1 MQGWITVKN
10 QSGTVVGP
18 GPILTASNWSQG
30 AKVDAAGDVS
40 FDMPTSDARSLL
52 IDNKYQCEYYDLVGG
67 VVTLLGTMIVEH
79 IEDALG
85 APSMVSISGMDLL
98 SELGNYSVGELEVV
112 EQGWNYLT
120 EDKGAVWWLRPGGS
134 SYSATDLGPAYDGN
148 LSTWGSTLNPTEEI
162 YIDSYLNPG
171 FPETA
176 TWLYVGYDGKFDKAR
191 FTFAGKFNTNAAILE
206 AQYFNGTAWTGLT
219 ITDGTSSGGKTWAQ
233 NGTVTWTRPN
243 DCVRYTGIEAMGNWF
258 WVRFRTAYDPG
269 RTATTYVRL
278 AEVELYADQP
288 TTTGV
293 EIITTIAHTYNSNWA
308 INSTHTT
315 TATYLKYS
323 GESVLAALIT
333 LAKSTGD
340 HFILGT
346 GRTINWI
353 GPESGWSASGYR
365 AMHGLTGIGA
375 EVGGNTLL
383 ITNLQPVKDTAEV
396 VTRVIAQ
403 TANNT
408 DTTDLSLTTRTAPAG
423 YTLNKTPT
431 WPMQPYLEN
440 DAAVV
445 AYGVIA
451 RVQAFDDIKV
461 MQVSLKQHPEYAS
474 NALFDAAKVWLDTHC
489 VAALQYKLSVT
500 GLSAKLA
507 LANTIQ
513 VVYQEWTDGV
523 LTIDINTYVT
533 GALYILGITYSKDDT
548 GALLAE
554 LEVSNVAR
562 KPESGAGA
570 VVDTIRTVKQ
580 LTGGGG
586 ASISGSG
593 GSGAGVTYSAGA
605 DIRIASNIIAR
616 AGNGILLYSGGSL
629 VVTEYDFS
637 ATGLAAALAA
647 AVTGDVVELPAG
659 GIVADVTVPAGVT
672 LRGLGW
678 NSIINGM
685 VTLGD
690 GSSLEYLK
698 VYQSVDTADD
708 IIGIIGPATGE
719 ATIRDVQVA
728 LTQAG
733 LGNALGLL
741 SNGGLLR
748 AYECEVWVQGGSGSA
763 WGFAA
768 ATGGTIEINQGQVK
782 AWV

>member
-1 MQGWITVKN
+1 M
-10 QSGTVVGP
+10 
-18 GPILTASNWSQG
+18 
-30 AKVDAAGDVS
+30 
-40 FDMPTSDARSLL
+40 
-52 IDNKYQCEYYDLVGG
+52 
-67 VVTLLGTMIVEH
+67 
-79 IEDALG
+79 
-85 APSMVSISGMDLL
+85 
-98 SELGNYSVGELEVV
+98 
-112 EQGWNYLT
+112 
-120 EDKGAVWWLRPGGS
+120 
-134 SYSATDLGPAYDGN
+134 
-148 LSTWGSTLNPTEEI
+148 
-162 YIDSYLNPG
+162 
-171 FPETA
+171 
-176 TWLYVGYDGKFDKAR
+176 
-191 FTFAGKFNTNAAILE
+191 
-206 AQYFNGTAWTGLT
+206 
-219 ITDGTSSGGKTWAQ
+219 
-233 NGTVTWTRPN
+233 
-243 DCVRYTGIEAMGNWF
+243 
-258 WVRFRTAYDPG
+258 
-269 RTATTYVRL
+269 
-278 AEVELYADQP
+278 
-288 TTTGV
+288 
-293 EIITTIAHTYNSNWA
+293 
-308 INSTHTT
+308 
-315 TATYLKYS
+315 
-323 GESVLAALIT
+323 
-333 LAKSTGD
+333 
-340 HFILGT
+340 
-346 GRTINWI
+346 
-353 GPESGWSASGYR
+353 
-365 AMHGLTGIGA
+365 
-375 EVGGNTLL
+375 
-383 ITNLQPVKDTAEV
+383 
-396 VTRVIAQ
+396 
-403 TANNT
+403 
-408 DTTDLSLTTRTAPAG
+408 
-423 YTLNKTPT
+423 
-431 WPMQPYLEN
+431 
-440 DAAVV
+440 
-445 AYGVIA
+445 
-451 RVQAFDDIKV
+451 
-461 MQVSLKQHPEYAS
+461 
-474 NALFDAAKVWLDTHC
+474 
-489 VAALQYKLSVT
+489 
-500 GLSAKLA
+500 
-507 LANTIQ
+507 
-513 VVYQEWTDGV
+513 
-523 LTIDINTYVT
+523 
-533 GALYILGITYSKDDT
+533 
-548 GALLAE
+548 
-554 LEVSNVAR
+554 SNVAR